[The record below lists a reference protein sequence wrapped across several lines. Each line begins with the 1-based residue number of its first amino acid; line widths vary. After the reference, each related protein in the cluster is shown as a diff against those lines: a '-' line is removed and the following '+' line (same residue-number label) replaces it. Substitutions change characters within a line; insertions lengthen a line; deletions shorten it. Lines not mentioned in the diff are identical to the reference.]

1 MEKISFEEFLLR
13 EGRYNGV
20 VFDEYEDG
28 EIIFTTYTNRVPN
41 GKIWREKNGK
51 LLFEGNMK
59 NGLRDGIE
67 KDYSNDNFNVIYIYE
82 NGKLLSIKKEK
93 K

>member
-28 EIIFTTYTNRVPN
+28 EIIFTT
-41 GKIWREKNGK
+41 
-51 LLFEGNMK
+51 
-59 NGLRDGIE
+59 
-67 KDYSNDNFNVIYIYE
+67 
-82 NGKLLSIKKEK
+82 
-93 K
+93 